1 MEKNIKLLKSH
12 EEAVKDE
19 AFNELKKRGF
29 IFDASENDFQ
39 GEINGNGYGYFPIKV
54 KIPEN
59 FPNAVPQVFVERKS
73 LGKRIPHVEENGK
86 LCIVPNTGILLDSN
100 KPKELII
107 ESIERASKLIQ
118 DGLSEKN
125 KEDFLTEYQAY
136 WTGEASIKSVCDP
149 DKGSREVE
157 LITLS
162 KDDQD
167 GLFLFDDY
175 SSARNWAAK
184 INHKIINREKA
195 FLINLTEAFYPPD
208 YNKPVLQSEIFDL
221 IKSFTSLSEYR
232 RLNSWLQKN
241 RLPAVIVISLPL
253 NSREQVFIGMMVK
266 ALTGKLKDKSQ
277 NGFYPGMG
285 PVWREL
291 LLGHKNPVT
300 KISINRLDSSYLLKR
315 GGGNNSLLDKTV
327 AIIGCGAIG
336 SHLVMKLASLGIGN
350 LRLVDSENFKAENL
364 HRHVLGMT
372 DIDKNK
378 ALCLTKLLNQ
388 NYPHLNVQH
397 KENLIEEVMKKEPDF
412 ILDSDLVL
420 IALGDETL
428 ELSLNDSLP
437 QNLKRLHV
445 WVEPLSIGGHLL
457 LTGLKNVGCFRCLF
471 GNDSIFGIYNQAA
484 FAAAGQNFQR
494 SYSGCAGVFTPFS
507 AVDADKAANE
517 AATIAARVLLDKEE
531 SNMLISWR
539 GYEDDFI
546 NEGYKFSSRGKIFS
560 TNERRIET
568 NFVNP
573 ICSTCGIR
581 I

>member
-1 MEKNIKLLKSH
+1 MTK
-12 EEAVKDE
+12 
-19 AFNELKKRGF
+19 
-29 IFDASENDFQ
+29 
-39 GEINGNGYGYFPIKV
+39 
-54 KIPEN
+54 
-59 FPNAVPQVFVERKS
+59 
-73 LGKRIPHVEENGK
+73 
-86 LCIVPNTGILLDSN
+86 
-100 KPKELII
+100 
-107 ESIERASKLIQ
+107 
-118 DGLSEKN
+118 
-125 KEDFLTEYQAY
+125 
-136 WTGEASIKSVCDP
+136 
-149 DKGSREVE
+149 
-157 LITLS
+157 
-162 KDDQD
+162 
-167 GLFLFDDY
+167 
-175 SSARNWAAK
+175 
-184 INHKIINREKA
+184 
-195 FLINLTEAFYPPD
+195 AFYPPD
-208 YNKPVLQSEIFDL
+208 FNNPVLQSEIFEL
-221 IKSFTSLSEYR
+221 IKSLTLVNEYQ

-241 RLPAVIVISLPL
+241 RLPAVIILSFPL
-253 NSREQVFIGMMVK
+253 NSGEKIFIGIMIK
-266 ALTGKLKDKSQ
+266 ALTGNLKEQSQ
-277 NGFYPGMG
+277 NGFAPEMG

-291 LLGHKNPVT
+291 LLGNKNPIT

-315 GGGNNSLLDKTV
+315 GGGDNSLLDKTV
-327 AIIGCGAIG
+327 TIIGCGAIG

-378 ALCLTKLLNQ
+378 VLGLTKLINQ
-388 NYPHLNVQH
+388 NYPHLNVQYR
-397 KENLIEEVMKKEPDF
+397 ENLIEEVMKKEPNF
-412 ILDSDLVL
+412 ILDSDLAL
-420 IALGDETL
+420 IALGDETS

-457 LTGLKNVGCFRCLF
+457 LTGVKNVGCFRCLF

-517 AATIAARVLLDKEE
+517 TATVAARVLLDKEE
-531 SNMLISWR
+531 NNMLISWR

-546 NEGYKFSSRGKIFS
+546 NEGYKISSRGKMFS

-573 ICSTCGIR
+573 ICSTCGTR